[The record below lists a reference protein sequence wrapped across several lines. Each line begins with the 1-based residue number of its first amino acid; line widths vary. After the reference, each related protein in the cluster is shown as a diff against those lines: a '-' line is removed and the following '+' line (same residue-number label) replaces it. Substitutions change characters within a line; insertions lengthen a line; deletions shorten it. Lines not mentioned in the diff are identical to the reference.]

1 MGDEATH
8 ERSRAK
14 RAVIVVALIAAAFF
28 SAYLASPI
36 ARKSPPEPTASLA
49 DALSAAGRGESAG
62 SSSASAPVSPDVSS
76 GAVAAQPGNPPA
88 ATTAASGGL
97 RTPKMPTGCWRT
109 AVMNFMTEVD
119 GGVQR
124 VTVDMGTV
132 FWTFIWLKQGIPAEI
147 EFGQGAQD
155 RQTISST
162 DLGFAED
169 VSAGSKI
176 VSLPGLEEG
185 SYQLESDGGALVG
198 SIVVR

>member
-1 MGDEATH
+1 MGDETIH

-14 RAVIVVALIAAAFF
+14 RAVISVALIVAAFF
-28 SAYLASPI
+28 GAYLASPI
-36 ARKSPPEPTASLA
+36 ARKSPPKPTASLA
-49 DALSAAGRGESAG
+49 DAPPAVGRGESAG
-62 SSSASAPVSPDVSS
+62 SSSTAPPVSYDVS
-76 GAVAAQPGNPPA
+76 GGIVAAQPVTPPA

-97 RTPKMPTGCWRT
+97 RTPKVPTGCWRT
-109 AVMNFMTEVD
+109 AVWNFVAEVD

-124 VTVDMGTV
+124 VSVNMGTV
-132 FWTFIWLKQGIPAEI
+132 FWTFIWLTPGIPAEI
-147 EFGQGAQD
+147 EFGQGVQD

-169 VSAGSKI
+169 VSAGSKT

-198 SIVVR
+198 SIIVR